1 MVPKKIQRAL
11 EIIYSRL
18 KNKKIKWVLAGSSS
32 LALQGVKIRP
42 KDIDII
48 TDKRGALLMNKLLK
62 EYKVKPVKFQR
73 SEFFESYF
81 GEFKIDGVKIEI
93 MGNLKEKRG
102 KKWISLLKR
111 IKSPD
116 FVKIG
121 EIKLPVS
128 PLIDQLR
135 SYEKSGRKKDL
146 IKAKKIREVFKMKPI
161 DKILKN

>member
-1 MVPKKIQRAL
+1 MVPKRIQKAL
-11 EIIYSRL
+11 EIIYSKL
-18 KNKKIKWVLAGSSS
+18 KDKKIKWVLAGSLS

-48 TDKRGALLMNKLLK
+48 TDKKGALLMNKLLK
-62 EYKVKPVKFQR
+62 EYEVKPVKFQR

-81 GEFKIDGVKIEI
+81 GKFKIDEVKIEI

-102 KKWISLLKR
+102 KRWVSFSKR
-111 IKSPD
+111 LKSPD

-146 IKAKKIREVFKMKPI
+146 IKAKKIREV
-161 DKILKN
+161 LKNKVY

>member
-1 MVPKKIQRAL
+1 MVPKRIQKAL
-11 EIIYSRL
+11 EIIYSKL
-18 KNKKIKWVLAGSSS
+18 KDKKIKWVLAGSLS

-48 TDKRGALLMNKLLK
+48 TDKKGALLMNKLLK
-62 EYKVKPVKFQR
+62 EYEVKPVKFQR

-81 GEFKIDGVKIEI
+81 GKFKIDEVKIEI

-102 KKWISLLKR
+102 KRWVSFSKR
-111 IKSPD
+111 LKSPD

-146 IKAKKIREVFKMKPI
+146 IKAKKIREVLRNKVY
-161 DKILKN
+161 

>member
-1 MVPKKIQRAL
+1 MIPKKIQRAL
-11 EIIYSRL
+11 EIIYSKL
-18 KNKKIKWVLAGSSS
+18 KDKKIKWVLAGSSS

-42 KDIDII
+42 KDIDIL

-62 EYKVKPVKFQR
+62 EYEVKPVKFQR

-81 GEFKIDGVKIEI
+81 GEFKIDGVKVEV

-102 KKWISLLKR
+102 KKWISFSKR
-111 IKSPD
+111 LKSPN

-121 EIKLPVS
+121 EIKLLVS

-146 IKAKKIREVFKMKPI
+146 IKAKKIREALKMKLLT
-161 DKILKN
+161 KF